1 VRVRALIL
9 AAAAAA
15 IVAAAALAALVT
27 PAQTQ
32 RVDLSFSPPT
42 IFTTLPFAVGDTY
55 TVGSTYVPLEAERPV
70 RITGVEVIHSR
81 GVAVLGIGAFD
92 PDVEGTGLGLV
103 PGWPPGEPAIAI
115 RDPVAGRIAWY
126 GAVAVLVGVR
136 TTEPKSGLR
145 GIEIRW
151 VDANGAPGS
160 RIFDFAVITCAP
172 GVCETTA
179 GEPES
184 RLREL
189 GLVK

>member
-1 VRVRALIL
+1 MKARAFIL
-9 AAAAAA
+9 
-15 IVAAAALAALVT
+15 VAAAVAAGAAV
-27 PAQTQ
+27 AIAAMADSTQ
-32 RVDLSFSPPT
+32 PQRIDLSLSPPT
-42 IFTTLPFAVGDTY
+42 IFTTLPFAVGDAY
-55 TVGSTYVPLEAERPV
+55 TIGSTNVPLEAERPV
-70 RITGVEVIHSR
+70 TITGVEVIHSK
-81 GVAVLGIGAFD
+81 GVAMLGIGAFD
-92 PDVEGTGLGLV
+92 PDVEGVGIALV

-136 TTEPKSGLR
+136 TTEPKSGFR

-151 VDANGAPGS
+151 VDANGASGS